1 MKKYTSKEILENL
14 NEQGIL
20 TRNDYTFV
28 EYVDQLMKFQ
38 EATAKLVIGEENA
51 HLIRMTEVISRCE
64 AMAREK
70 NLYYD
75 SKVIEGLRALRV
87 INKVLLLWQANM
99 VKTGW
104 QIHISM

>member
-70 NLYYD
+70 NLGPM
-75 SKVIEGLRALRV
+75 SRFS
-87 INKVLLLWQANM
+87 
-99 VKTGW
+99 T
-104 QIHISM
+104 S

>member
-51 HLIRMTEVISRCE
+51 HLV
-64 AMAREK
+64 K
-70 NLYYD
+70 QHLLYQVYHVQCD
-75 SKVIEGLRALRV
+75 NAHPEGLSHDHHVPKRLSVPASC
-87 INKVLLLWQANM
+87 VLLPECMSSPLF
-99 VKTGW
+99 G
-104 QIHISM
+104 

>member
-51 HLIRMTEVISRCE
+51 HLVRMTEVISRCE
-64 AMAREK
+64 QWLEK
-70 NLYYD
+70 R
-75 SKVIEGLRALRV
+75 SFIMFKG
-87 INKVLLLWQANM
+87 
-99 VKTGW
+99 
-104 QIHISM
+104 